1 MKPVSENPGPL
12 TGSAASPLARITVCM
27 TMGGRADLLRTSLQ
41 SLLALQNCQESGE
54 GATFARIIAINDFAD
69 PACDAVFRELCPDG
83 LLLSDGKKRGHHRA
97 VDAMYQHIQTPYVLH
112 TEDDWTFEG
121 PVDFAK
127 ILGFLDAQENATQF
141 CLRGPQD
148 FLDAAR
154 LPGIRTHHV
163 AGLDVADLRAAHA
176 QWYGYTFNPHVAR
189 MDVIRRI
196 LPFAQF
202 KKERHVSRFMR
213 QQGFFAAYD
222 PAGACTHIGEDRSV
236 ANPQAGRQKSAL
248 RKWARRQ
255 MDAIKAAFG
264 NAR

>member
-1 MKPVSENPGPL
+1 M
-12 TGSAASPLARITVCM
+12 
-27 TMGGRADLLRTSLQ
+27 LRTSLQ
-41 SLLALQNCQESGE
+41 SLLALQNCQVNGE

-112 TEDDWTFEG
+112 TEDDWIFDG
-121 PVDFAK
+121 QVDFAK
-127 ILGFLDAQENATQF
+127 ILEFLEAQKNATQF
-141 CLRGPQD
+141 CLRAPHD
-148 FLDAAR
+148 FLDAA
-154 LPGIRTHHV
+154 LLSKIRTHRV
-163 AGLDVADLRAAHA
+163 AELEVADLRETHA

-189 MDVIRRI
+189 MDVIGRI

-202 KKERHVSRFMR
+202 EKERHVSRFMR
-213 QQGFFAAYD
+213 QQGFFAAYA
-222 PAGACTHIGEDRSV
+222 PAGACTHIGEDRSM

-255 MDAIKAAFG
+255 IDAIKAAFG
-264 NAR
+264 SER